1 MSGLEKLA
9 RESKA
14 IHNYLEN
21 HEDDAMDDPDHYI
34 DDLPNYYQG
43 EDGELIFES

>member
-21 HEDDAMDDPDHYI
+21 HEDNDPDHYI